1 MTVRNGNETG
11 TWTVTGED
19 LFFVTEL
26 ISNVLL
32 VHGWRLRMESMPGEK
47 FILCCMKI

>member
-1 MTVRNGNETG
+1 MKSGRNKEKTI
-11 TWTVTGED
+11 
-19 LFFVTEL
+19 EL

-32 VHGWRLRMESMPGEK
+32 VHGWRLRMESMSGEK